1 MSRNRSFKSF
11 VIVLL
16 LAALAAAQDVASFE
30 KRTTVKKLDNGLTV
44 VICER
49 PEAPVFSFF
58 THVDAGSVQDPLGQT
73 GLAHMFEH
81 MAFKGTDKIGTKDYA
96 AEKVAL
102 EKVEQTYAAYIAER
116 DKPVGR
122 DEKKLK
128 DLEKAWKDAVA
139 EADKYVKPNE
149 FPQIVEINGGEDLNA
164 NTSDDETNY
173 FYSFPENRLE
183 LWAYLESERFLHP
196 VMREFY
202 KERNVVIEERRMRV
216 DSNPIGRLLEQFT
229 TAAFQAHEYHRPTI
243 GWMSDLNSFSA
254 TDAKKFFDEYYIPS
268 NMVVTVVG
276 DVKASETM
284 PIIEKY
290 FGRIPSRPRPDERTT
305 TEPPQNAERRVV
317 LQDMSQPLYLEG
329 YHRPDYRSPDD
340 AVYDAIADLM
350 SSGRTS
356 RLYRALVRDKKIA
369 ADSAGFTG
377 LPGNK
382 YPHLFAFYAFPLPGH
397 KPEEMADAIHVEIE
411 KLKNEDISDEEL
423 KMIKTRA
430 KANLDP
436 QPGQQRRP
444 GQQSGFIP
452 GALRRLARTVPL
464 RWTASTKSP
473 KRTFAAWLIKLLF
486 QPIVQWEL
494 SKPSPL
500 LQQRTKKEERNENSS
515 PAHSPFDS
523 SCHQRGSSASRCASD
538 ELAADSDS
546 ASARV
551 SSSGAEAHRTAE
563 WHGDLSSG
571 RPRTPG
577 HRWHRTHPRRLAVRA
592 REQSRNAGYLRRS
605 LAHRWNQGANRG
617 STRRLP

>member
-11 VIVLL
+11 AIVLV

-122 DEKKLK
+122 DETKLK

-276 DVKASETM
+276 DVKAAETM

-317 LQDMSQPLYLEG
+317 LQDLSQPLYLEG
-329 YHRPDYRSPDD
+329 YHRPDYRSPED

-430 KANLDP
+430 KANLIRSLGSNEGLANNLALYQARYDDWRELFRSVDRIDKVTKADI
-436 QPGQQRRP
+436 RRVANQTFVP
-444 GQQSGFIP
+444 TN
-452 GALRRLARTVPL
+452 RTVGIIE
-464 RWTASTKSP
+464 TKP
-473 KRTFAAWLIKLLF
+473 AA
-486 QPIVQWEL
+486 P
-494 SKPSPL
+494 
-500 LQQRTKKEERNENSS
+500 
-515 PAHSPFDS
+515 
-523 SCHQRGSSASRCASD
+523 
-538 ELAADSDS
+538 AADQKG
-546 ASARV
+546 
-551 SSSGAEAHRTAE
+551 GA
-563 WHGDLSSG
+563 
-571 RPRTPG
+571 
-577 HRWHRTHPRRLAVRA
+577 
-592 REQSRNAGYLRRS
+592 Q
-605 LAHRWNQGANRG
+605 
-617 STRRLP
+617 